1 MKFSYSTD
9 VIAYCNEN
17 NVSMSQASLTY
28 EILKTGK
35 SHGYI
40 RDYLRN
46 VLGVMTNAVHLG
58 INDEENKIKGKIIG
72 NDSVLLRR
80 RYDTEKTV
88 CGKTIATAVSYALST
103 MEVNA
108 SMGKVVA
115 SPTAG
120 SCGVLPAVLITMKER
135 FDLDESTLINGLLA
149 SNLVGSLVA
158 RNASI
163 SGAEGGCQAEVG
175 TASAMASA
183 AVVHMMGG
191 TVDQAFHA
199 AAMCIKNLLGLVCD
213 PVAGLVESPCAKRNG
228 MGATN
233 ALMCAEMALAGIE
246 SIIPFDEVVEAMYR
260 VGKALPPSLRET
272 SLGGLATTKTG
283 IQINE
288 ELFKGVGGRR

>member
-9 VIAYCNEN
+9 ILKHCKEN
-17 NVSMSQASLTY
+17 KVSLAQASIDY
-28 EILKTGK
+28 EIQKTGK
-35 SHGYI
+35 SYGYI

-46 VLGVMTNAVHLG
+46 VLNVMTSAVHLG
-58 INDEENKIKGKIIG
+58 ITDEDNKIKGKIIG
-72 NDSVLLRR
+72 NDSVLLKK
-80 RYDTEKTV
+80 RYDHNKTV

-108 SMGKVVA
+108 SMGKIVA

-120 SCGVLPAVLITMKER
+120 SCGVLPAVLITTKER
-135 FDLDESTLINGLLA
+135 FDLKENDLIEGLLA
-149 SNLVGSLVA
+149 SNLVGSLIA

-191 TVDQAFHA
+191 TPDQAFHA
-199 AAMCIKNLLGLVCD
+199 AAMCLKNLLGLVCD

-228 MGATN
+228 MGAAN
-233 ALMCAEMALAGIE
+233 ALMCAEMALSGIE

-283 IQINE
+283 IQINT
-288 ELFKGVGGRR
+288 ELFK